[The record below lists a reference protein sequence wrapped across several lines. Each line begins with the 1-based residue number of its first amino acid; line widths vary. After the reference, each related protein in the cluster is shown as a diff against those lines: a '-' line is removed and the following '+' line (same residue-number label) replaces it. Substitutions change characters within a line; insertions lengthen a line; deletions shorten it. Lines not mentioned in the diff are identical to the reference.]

1 MRQHTAEFALF
12 LLGGVLVLGLL
23 TLAWAIGPRSS
34 EAQQDSMHNCPQA
47 GNWAISVWSGDDGT
61 DTGEA
66 LAACG
71 PGAVDFAYY
80 IDPDTQQWLRYF
92 VGRAEISNLLTLDD
106 MQGVIA
112 HGPVGAPTPTATLT
126 PTPMPTATPTPAP
139 TATPT
144 PVAGGFSV
152 SKTSDYISITGSLW
166 VVGEV
171 KNNNAFNAEFVKIE
185 ATFFDAADRVVASEY
200 SYSCLDIIPPGGDS
214 PFDILLWDP
223 PANIARY
230 TLQAYDEPAR
240 EPPPSGLDISGVST
254 RLSGAGYYHVTGL
267 ITNNSSD
274 TYEFVGVCGALYDSA
289 GRVFRT
295 GHTYI
300 GPDTLAPGQSAS
312 FDFSESVDSTPVA
325 SYRLWV
331 DAERV

>member
-1 MRQHTAEFALF
+1 MHRYKAKAV
-12 LLGGVLVLGLL
+12 LLLLAGALVLGLL

-34 EAQQDSMHNCPQA
+34 EAQQGAMHNCPQP
-47 GNWAISVWSGDDGT
+47 NKWAIAVWNGDNGT

-66 LAACG
+66 LATCG
-71 PGAVDFAYY
+71 TGAVAVAYS
-80 IDPDTQQWLRYF
+80 IDPDTQGWSRWF
-92 VGRAEISNLLTLDD
+92 AGRPEMTTLPILDN

-112 HGPVGAPTPTATLT
+112 LGMLGAPVPSPTPTPSPTPSPT
-126 PTPMPTATPTPAP
+126 PT
-139 TATPT
+139 
-144 PVAGGFSV
+144 AGGFSV

-267 ITNNSSD
+267 ITNHSSD
-274 TYEFVGVCGALYDSA
+274 TYEFVRICGALYDSA
-289 GRVFRT
+289 GNVIRT
-295 GHTYI
+295 DYTYI
-300 GPDTLAPGQSAS
+300 GPDTLAPGESAS
-312 FDFSESVDSTPVA
+312 FDWSESVDSTPVA

-331 DAERV
+331 DGERQ

>member
-1 MRQHTAEFALF
+1 MQRYRTKAVLF
-12 LLGGVLVLGLL
+12 LLGGMLALSTLA
-23 TLAWAIGPRSS
+23 LAWAIGPGSS
-34 EAQQDSMHNCPQA
+34 EAQQGAMHNCPQA
-47 GNWAISVWSGDDGT
+47 GKWAISVWDGADGT

-66 LAACG
+66 LATCG
-71 PGAVDFAYY
+71 EGAVGVAYS
-80 IDPDTQQWLRYF
+80 IDPDTQGWLRWF
-92 VGRAEISNLLTLDD
+92 AERPEMTTLSILDN
-106 MQGVIA
+106 MQGIIVL
-112 HGPVGAPTPTATLT
+112 GGEVVPT
-126 PTPMPTATPTPAP
+126 PTPMPTPTP
-139 TATPT
+139 TPT

-240 EPPPSGLDISGVST
+240 EPLPSGLDISGVST
-254 RLSGAGYYHVTGL
+254 RLSAAGYYHVTGL

-289 GRVFRT
+289 GRVSRT

-300 GPDTLAPGQSAS
+300 GPDTLAPGESAS
-312 FDFSESVDSTPVA
+312 FDWSESVDSTPVA

-331 DAERV
+331 DAERY